1 MFLLNFDLTRAGKE
15 RILTDRREKP
25 PQRYSTQRQTLARF
39 TSKVAHT
46 RRVEISFGIPKMDP
60 TKMNVQNIGGRRS
73 SRQRGLKEIE
83 SSESPDEPAAVHRAE
98 EDHFRS
104 IVSAYLGLGSN
115 LGDRES
121 NLRGAID
128 RIRSLGLVV
137 VRSSSIYETEPVG
150 YTDQPWFLNQVVE
163 LEAPAET
170 CREEHGRYLPHD
182 DVHEGRSLLKSA
194 ARDSSSEQRLQAEA
208 LLRELLE
215 IEEAM
220 GRKRDVPNGPRV
232 IDIDLLLFGELI
244 VGSDS
249 NPAVG
254 RDDGE
259 PSRGE
264 RHHHVGILVAV
275 VPGGGVGREPPLR
288 HAHGRVVDLDGRRR
302 LPRAHARGPM
312 IM

>member
-1 MFLLNFDLTRAGKE
+1 
-15 RILTDRREKP
+15 
-25 PQRYSTQRQTLARF
+25 
-39 TSKVAHT
+39 
-46 RRVEISFGIPKMDP
+46 
-60 TKMNVQNIGGRRS
+60 MNVQNIGGRRS

-83 SSESPDEPAAVHRAE
+83 SSESPDEPAAVHQAE
-98 EDHFRS
+98 EDHPRS

-182 DVHEGRSLLKSA
+182 DVHEARSLLKSA
-194 ARDSSSEQRLQAEA
+194 ARDPSSEQRLQAEA

-249 NPAVG
+249 NPEV
-254 RDDGE
+254 RTEEIRVPHPRLHLRRFVLE
-259 PSRGE
+259 PLCEIAPDLLHPVLGKTF
-264 RHHHVGILVAV
+264 
-275 VPGGGVGREPPLR
+275 RELLATVEDPNIVR
-288 HAHGRVVDLDGRRR
+288 IYA
-302 LPRAHARGPM
+302 
-312 IM
+312 